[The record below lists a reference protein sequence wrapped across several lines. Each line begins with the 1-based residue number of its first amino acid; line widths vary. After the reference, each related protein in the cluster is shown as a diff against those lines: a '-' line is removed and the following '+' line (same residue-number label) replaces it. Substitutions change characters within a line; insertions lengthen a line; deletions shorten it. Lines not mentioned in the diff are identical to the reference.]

1 MSRKYREY
9 DLQAPSGHQVA
20 PKTIKEFVVRMSNKI
35 LDLQSSGIEVSDSAK
50 ETVRVNEIEINS
62 LRCELQG

>member
-1 MSRKYREY
+1 
-9 DLQAPSGHQVA
+9 
-20 PKTIKEFVVRMSNKI
+20 MSNKI